1 MSEQIT
7 ITLPDGST
15 QTADRGTTPAAVAAQ
30 IGSRLAKAAIAAK
43 VDGEWVDLER
53 PLTDDARLE
62 IVVAASEDGREV
74 LRHSTAHVMAEAV
87 TRLFPGAKYT
97 IGPAITDGFY
107 YDFDLPDSRTFN
119 EDDLAKIEDEM
130 RAIVK
135 ADQAFVRE
143 EVSYDDALAQ
153 FADQPYKQEIIE
165 KVRAGDADA
174 EDAGEVGGDDAVCR
188 CTGTSSTATSSS
200 PTCAAAHTCR
210 ALVASVRSS

>member
-130 RAIVK
+130 RAIV
-135 ADQAFVRE
+135 QGG
-143 EVSYDDALAQ
+143 SG
-153 FADQPYKQEIIE
+153 
-165 KVRAGDADA
+165 VRARGGVVRRRARAVRRPAVQAGDHR
-174 EDAGEVGGDDAVCR
+174 EGPR
-188 CTGTSSTATSSS
+188 
-200 PTCAAAHTCR
+200 R
-210 ALVASVRSS
+210 